1 MRIIAGGQMSGGLS
15 NADIVRRFYEG
26 WNSGDIDFAELV
38 AEDIVNHQP
47 EAEPAR
53 GRSRFADA
61 IRGVMAAVPDSRWTI
76 SDVLTDGD
84 RVAVR
89 ITWSGTYG
97 APQFRGLPI
106 TAPSTFSAE
115 HIHIYRVADRKLAE
129 HWVVRDDLAML
140 RQLGAVES

>member
-1 MRIIAGGQMSGGLS
+1 MPGESS

-26 WNSGDIDFAELV
+26 WSSGDIDFVALV

-47 EAEPAR
+47 EAEPER

-61 IRGVMAAVPDSRWTI
+61 IRGVMAAVPDSHWAI
-76 SDVLTDGD
+76 SDVLAEGD

-106 TAPSTFSAE
+106 AAPGSFSAE
-115 HIHIYRVADRKLAE
+115 HMHIFRVADGKLAE
-129 HWVVRDDLAML
+129 HWVVRDDLTML
-140 RQLGAVES
+140 RQLGAVAS